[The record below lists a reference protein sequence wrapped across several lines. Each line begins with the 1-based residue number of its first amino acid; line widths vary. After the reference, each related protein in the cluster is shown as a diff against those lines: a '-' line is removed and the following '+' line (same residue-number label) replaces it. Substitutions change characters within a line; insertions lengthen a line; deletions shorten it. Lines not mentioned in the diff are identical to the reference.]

1 MGNRRLPGSFY
12 LETAV
17 AGSRAYLAVTEA
29 TNEAVRRILR
39 DGGDLL
45 ALEDAVMY
53 IHRALLG
60 LATPAD

>member
-1 MGNRRLPGSFY
+1 M
-12 LETAV
+12 TD
-17 AGSRAYLAVTEA
+17 A
-29 TNEAVRRILR
+29 TNEAVRWILR

-60 LATPAD
+60 PVTPAD